1 MEQLGSSCKS
11 GRRTVDS
18 FRGNKLKRDFQNP
31 KSPYFDEIIVY
42 KSEQILPVFAF
53 ARSET
58 NNADQLHQFHA
69 QVQELADRTI
79 NYVEDYASGNDDTNF
94 IPRRTAVPRI
104 FPDYEDLKFEHKLY
118 VSKRK
123 RFQERLRFSFLSDG
137 TVSEKRLNYQSS
149 QKRRNTSGAVPVE
162 EMRDHPEINS
172 RDLRDSSWQTG
183 IFAGRRNYFLQP
195 PGSFTAYRTFS
206 YGFIVRIAHILFEL
220 DSMDLRLEY
229 IRSLRD
235 DRSPA
240 SKSSLIKGAIIS
252 QSKKGAKYQPMLYML
267 YLPLQQLV
275 AIYKR

>member
-1 MEQLGSSCKS
+1 MAPCLRKGSIISHPKKGETHQEQFL
-11 GRRTVDS
+11 
-18 FRGNKLKRDFQNP
+18 LKRCG
-31 KSPYFDEIIVY
+31 
-42 KSEQILPVFAF
+42 
-53 ARSET
+53 
-58 NNADQLHQFHA
+58 
-69 QVQELADRTI
+69 TI
-79 NYVEDYASGNDDTNF
+79 
-94 IPRRTAVPRI
+94 
-104 FPDYEDLKFEHKLY
+104 
-118 VSKRK
+118 RK
-123 RFQERLRFSFLSDG
+123 
-137 TVSEKRLNYQSS
+137 
-149 QKRRNTSGAVPVE
+149 
-162 EMRDHPEINS
+162 INS

-275 AIYKR
+275 AIYKRFYCI

>member
-162 EMRDHPEINS
+162 EMRDHPENKFPRLAGFFLANRNFCGSQELFSPTTGKFYCIPDFFLWVYCTNS
-172 RDLRDSSWQTG
+172 T
-183 IFAGRRNYFLQP
+183 
-195 PGSFTAYRTFS
+195 
-206 YGFIVRIAHILFEL
+206 H
-220 DSMDLRLEY
+220 
-229 IRSLRD
+229 
-235 DRSPA
+235 
-240 SKSSLIKGAIIS
+240 
-252 QSKKGAKYQPMLYML
+252 
-267 YLPLQQLV
+267 LV
-275 AIYKR
+275 